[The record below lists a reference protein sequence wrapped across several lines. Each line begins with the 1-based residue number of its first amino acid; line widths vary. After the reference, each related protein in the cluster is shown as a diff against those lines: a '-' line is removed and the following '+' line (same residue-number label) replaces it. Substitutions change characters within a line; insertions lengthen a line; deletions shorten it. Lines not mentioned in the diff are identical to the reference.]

1 MLETAEASAVR
12 PVAVPLASRAAW
24 PLVVTLSLLWAT
36 VALLVWLSVQRT
48 AGHLIYALD
57 DPYIHMAMAKNFALH
72 GVWGVSSEG
81 FTSSSS
87 SIAWTALLALCFRIF
102 GVRESIPFLLNLTFA
117 TITIVI
123 ASRLLRRRF
132 PEASNPGIWLAL
144 TVLTFATPLPTLV
157 FAGQEHIL
165 HVLCV
170 IVFVFLAADL
180 VSGPSVPLRSREFAR
195 VAALGV
201 LLMLVRYEGAYPI
214 VMTALFLAAR
224 RRMSQ
229 SLALV
234 LCAALPIVIYGA
246 ISVARGWWWAPNSVV
261 LKGNLPDWTTL
272 GGLVHLLG
280 SSGFSNLS
288 ALPVVAI
295 LIYAALGIYAWR
307 LGRESWHPTAVMLTM
322 FVGIALMHLQYSQP
336 RAFWLYRY
344 EAYVV
349 ASGIMVV
356 AAALFTGRWFTFERI
371 YATTGGPGT
380 VALVALLLLSPLTER
395 ALKSPSRAL
404 IGTQNIYEQQYQM
417 GLFLREYYAGS
428 PVALNDIGAPTFF
441 ADIRLLDLV
450 GLASMDIARFRRAQ
464 VFSSLTLDDVARDQG
479 IRVAIVYDDWFP
491 GGMPR
496 RWLRAGTWTI
506 KNAVVVGGDTVAF
519 YAVDRGEY
527 SSLVAHLQE
536 FAPRLPPGVT
546 STIGR

>member
-1 MLETAEASAVR
+1 MLGTAESSAVR
-12 PVAVPLASRAAW
+12 PVAVPLMSRAAW
-24 PLVVTLSLLWAT
+24 PLAVTVLLLWAT
-36 VALLVWLSVQRT
+36 VALLLSLSLQRT
-48 AGHLIYALD
+48 GGHLVYALD
-57 DPYIHMAMAKNFALH
+57 DPYIHMAMAKNLALH
-72 GVWGVSSEG
+72 GVWGVSSDG

-87 SIAWTALLALCFRIF
+87 SIAWTALLAFCFRIF
-102 GVRESIPFLLNLTFA
+102 GVRESIPFVLNLAFA
-117 TITIVI
+117 TITVVA

-132 PEASNPGIWLAL
+132 PEASNGGIWLAL
-144 TVLTFATPLPTLV
+144 TILSFATPLPTLV

-165 HVLCV
+165 HVLCA

-180 VSGPSVPLRSREFAR
+180 VSGPPVSWRSREFGR

-214 VMTALFLAAR
+214 VITALLLALRGRLA
-224 RRMSQ
+224 Q
-229 SLALV
+229 SLALGV
-234 LCAALPIVIYGA
+234 CVAIPVATYGA
-246 ISVARGWWWAPNSVV
+246 ISVARGWWFVPNSVL
-261 LKGNLPDWTTL
+261 LKGNLPDWTTFE
-272 GGLVHLLG
+272 GIVHLLG
-280 SSGFSNLS
+280 YSGFSTLM
-288 ALPVVAI
+288 ALPVVAV
-295 LIYAALGIYAWR
+295 LIYAALGIFAWR
-307 LGRESWHPTAVMLTM
+307 LARDFWHPTAVMLAM

-336 RAFWLYRY
+336 RSFWLYRY

-371 YATTGGPGT
+371 YAAARLPGT
-380 VALVALLLLSPLTER
+380 VALGALLFLSPLTER
-395 ALKSPSRAL
+395 AMKSPSRAVV
-404 IGTQNIYEQQYQM
+404 GTQNIYEQQYQM
-417 GLFLREYYAGS
+417 GLFLREYYAEA
-428 PVALNDIGAPTFF
+428 PVALNDIGAPTFL

-450 GLASMDIARFRRAQ
+450 GLASVDIARLRRAQ
-464 VFSSLTLDDVARDQG
+464 AFSSLTLDDVARDQQ
-479 IRVAIVYDDWFP
+479 IRVAVVYDHWFP

-506 KNAVVVGGDTVAF
+506 ENAVVVGGDTVAF

-536 FAPRLPPGVT
+536 FAPRLPPGVK